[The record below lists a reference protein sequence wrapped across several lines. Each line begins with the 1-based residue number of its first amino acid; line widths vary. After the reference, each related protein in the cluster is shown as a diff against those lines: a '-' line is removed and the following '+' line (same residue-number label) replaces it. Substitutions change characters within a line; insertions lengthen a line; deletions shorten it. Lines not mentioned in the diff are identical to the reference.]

1 MQTPSREIDVS
12 APRHLLRKTLFLVA
26 VATTTVT
33 GGIQTTNAREAR
45 HSRQDARLLREHSF
59 GLARAHSGGQ
69 SGVASVYSGG
79 GTASGERM
87 NPGAL
92 TAAHPSL
99 PFGTKVS
106 VTNQDTGRSVLV
118 RINDRGPFVRGRII
132 DLSPAAARAI
142 GVDGI
147 AHVSLSTN

>member
-1 MQTPSREIDVS
+1 MTL
-12 APRHLLRKTLFLVA
+12 PRHLLRKTLFFVA
-26 VATTTVT
+26 ICTTALS
-33 GGIQTTNAREAR
+33 GGIQATKARAIGEAR
-45 HSRQDARLLREHSF
+45 YSRQETRLPREHLF
-59 GLARAHSGGQ
+59 QLARGGTQ
-69 SGVASVYSGG
+69 LGVASVYSGA
-79 GTASGERM
+79 GTTSGESM
-87 NPGAL
+87 KSGAL

-99 PFGTKVS
+99 PFGTKVR
-106 VTNQDTGRSVLV
+106 VTNHHTGRSVVV